1 MNDSWPSL
9 AVADWTDSR
18 DTFHMF
24 TQIVGKIRLKCE
36 PMVNHWWQVPLYVSA
51 RGLTTGSMPYAG
63 DAFDMEFDLV
73 DHVLRIRRSDGRSAE
88 VTLRAMPVAEFYAAT
103 KAALA
108 EVGIDVP
115 IVARPNEVDPAIPFA
130 DDFGHAS
137 YDPAAVHAFWLQLV
151 QAQRVLTDFRAGFG
165 GKVSP
170 VHFFW
175 GAIDLAVTRFSGR
188 PAPQHPG
195 GVPNCPDHVMI
206 EGYSHAISSAGF
218 WPGGGAEGAFY
229 SYAYPAPEGFSDAPV
244 PAPAYFDHAL
254 GEFILPYEAVR
265 TAADPDA
272 LVRDFLAATY
282 EAAASLGRWDRS
294 LT

>member
-63 DAFDMEFDLV
+63 DAFDVEFDLV

-206 EGYSHAISSAGF
+206 EGYSHEISSAGF

-265 TAADPDA
+265 IAADPDA

>member
-1 MNDSWPSL
+1 LTNSWPAL
-9 AVADWTDSR
+9 AVADWTESR
-18 DTFHMF
+18 DTFHLF
-24 TQIVGKIRLKCE
+24 TQIVGKIRLRCE

-51 RGLTTGSMPYAG
+51 RGLTTGSMPYDG

-73 DHVLRIRRSDGRSAE
+73 DHTLRIRRSDGRSAE
-88 VTLRAMPVAEFYAAT
+88 VALRAMPVAEFYAAT
-103 KAALA
+103 KSALA
-108 EVGIDVP
+108 SIDIDVP

-130 DDFGHAS
+130 GDVTHAS
-137 YDPAAVHAFWLQLV
+137 YDPDAVHAFWLQLV

-188 PAPQHPG
+188 PAPRHPG
-195 GVPNCPDHVMI
+195 GVPNCPDHVMV
-206 EGYSHAISSAGF
+206 EGYSHEISSAGF
-218 WPGGGAEGAFY
+218 WPGGAAEGAFY
-229 SYAYPAPEGFSDAPV
+229 SYAYPAPEGFADAPV

-272 LVRDFLAATY
+272 LVREFLEATY
-282 EAAASLGRWDRS
+282 EAAAGLGRWDRS